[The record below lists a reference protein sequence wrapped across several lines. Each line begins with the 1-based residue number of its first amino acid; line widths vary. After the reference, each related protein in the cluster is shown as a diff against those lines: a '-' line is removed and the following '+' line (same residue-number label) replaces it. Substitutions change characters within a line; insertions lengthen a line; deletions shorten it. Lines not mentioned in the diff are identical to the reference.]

1 MPTLR
6 KVTRT
11 TGAARLSRR
20 ALLARAG
27 DGALAVAAI
36 GGTGV
41 ALRIVQQSALR
52 PGTGEAYAA
61 WSAALTGTGALGLVR
76 AAVLAAN
83 AHDSQPWFFH
93 VTDRQIDVFADRT
106 RNIGA
111 LDPLFRE
118 LEISLGCAIEN
129 LVIAARASGLAPVVS
144 LLPDPAERDHV
155 ARVVLSA
162 GATESSPFFDA
173 IARRHTDR
181 GAYEGRPV
189 ERATLEALS
198 ALADDPIARV
208 LWIDADPAKSR
219 FAELTVQATAAIIA
233 DEDQARDDYS
243 WYRQDWDEIQRKRDG
258 ITLDTAGLSEPLRV
272 AIRALPPADRTTLGN
287 GWVDAT
293 RTRHVAT
300 AAAFG
305 LVLVRDRADQRQRI
319 VGGRLFER
327 VHLSATTRGLAIQ
340 PLNQLNER
348 ADRERSAH
356 LPPAFSSS
364 LVTLAPEGWDP
375 VMAFRIGHPTTTP
388 HAAPRRVAEQVI
400 RPA

>member
-27 DGALAVAAI
+27 AGALAVAAI

-61 WSAALTGTGALGLVR
+61 WSAALTGTGSLGLVR

-129 LVIAARASGLAPVVS
+129 LVIAARASGLAPVEIPGVGNLYFLRTALNALRRSRGDEELDAIDFLS
-144 LLPDPAERDHV
+144 LAKEKMKLVDLDPAFGSRSLNEGFSGGEKKRNEV
-155 ARVVLSA
+155 FQMAVL
-162 GATESSPFFDA
+162 EPRLA
-173 IARRHTDR
+173 ILDEIDS
-181 GAYEGRPV
+181 G
-189 ERATLEALS
+189 L
-198 ALADDPIARV
+198 D
-208 LWIDADPAKSR
+208 IDA
-219 FAELTVQATAAIIA
+219 
-233 DEDQARDDYS
+233 
-243 WYRQDWDEIQRKRDG
+243 
-258 ITLDTAGLSEPLRV
+258 LRV
-272 AIRALPPADRTTLGN
+272 
-287 GWVDAT
+287 
-293 RTRHVAT
+293 
-300 AAAFG
+300 
-305 LVLVRDRADQRQRI
+305 
-319 VGGRLFER
+319 
-327 VHLSATTRGLAIQ
+327 
-340 PLNQLNER
+340 
-348 ADRERSAH
+348 
-356 LPPAFSSS
+356 
-364 LVTLAPEGWDP
+364 
-375 VMAFRIGHPTTTP
+375 
-388 HAAPRRVAEQVI
+388 
-400 RPA
+400 